1 MTPLKRTIIEKVGH
15 DYGFEHVLPAVG
27 DVVYLG
33 SARHPAL
40 VTVSLVSQGFVVQ
53 LEQGPVTLPPE
64 LDRSFANWPRIGH
77 AFVAPTEEALA
88 QWLRRVAALALAL
101 PNQAAVDFEVQ
112 VQQALKALPAA
123 DIQST
128 EVQRMVRQRL
138 GQDRYRQAMLA
149 YWGGACA
156 VTGLALQPALR
167 ASHAKPWADCQSDA
181 ERLDVFN
188 GFLLSANLDA
198 LFDRFLISFTDAG
211 DLLISAQVSANDRL
225 TLGLCDE
232 LKLRWATPDHIPYL
246 EFHRNRFEN
255 L

>member
-1 MTPLKRTIIEKVGH
+1 MTPLKRAIIEKAGH
-15 DYGFEHVLPAVG
+15 DNGFEHVLPATG

-33 SARHPAL
+33 SALHPAR
-40 VTVSLVSQGFVVQ
+40 VGVSLESEGFAVQ
-53 LEQGPVTLPPE
+53 LEQGPSTLLPE
-64 LDRSFANWPRIGH
+64 LDRSFANWTRIGN
-77 AFVAPTEEALA
+77 AFVATTEDALA
-88 QWLRRVAALALAL
+88 QWLRRVAALARAL

-112 VQQALKALPAA
+112 VQQALMALPVA

-156 VTGLALQPALR
+156 VTGLTLQPVLR

-211 DLLISAQVSANDRL
+211 NLLISTQVSANDRL
-225 TLGLCDE
+225 TLGLCDD
-232 LKLRWATPDHIPYL
+232 LKLRWIMPDHVPYL
-246 EFHRNRFEN
+246 EFHRNLFEN